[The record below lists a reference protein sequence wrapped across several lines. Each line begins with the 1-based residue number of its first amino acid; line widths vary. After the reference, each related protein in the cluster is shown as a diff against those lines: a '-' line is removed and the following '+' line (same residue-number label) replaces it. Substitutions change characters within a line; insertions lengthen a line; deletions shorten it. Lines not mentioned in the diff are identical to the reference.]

1 MPMDADSSFL
11 TRVDPPD
18 QAGAEGHQF
27 TPDGGVATVT
37 REPSQ
42 DETVR
47 RKFEVFIVD
56 SADVS
61 HGEDDSI
68 EREVLQDCADVR
80 LLRLRSEEEFM
91 PYASHADAIILWHHL
106 QFTSSLFGN
115 LARTRLIV
123 RNGVG
128 YDNVDIAAAAA
139 SGIRVANVP
148 DYGTEEVADHAIT
161 LTLALIR
168 QLKPLMADVA
178 QGGWEWRAALNCRR
192 IRGRVFGVV
201 GCGRIGTAA
210 ALRAKAFGFD
220 VRFYDPYL
228 ASGYEKA
235 IGVGRSASL
244 EELLSVADV
253 VSVHTPLTEE
263 TRHLIAGRELARLK
277 KSAYLVNTA
286 RGPVVSYEALFDAL
300 SRGAIAGAA
309 LDVLEDE
316 PSGASALAQFPN
328 CIVTPHSAFY
338 SQESLI
344 EMRTKSALIVR
355 DALVHGRYANV
366 VNRI

>member
-1 MPMDADSSFL
+1 MKANDRKELRRADEPYS
-11 TRVDPPD
+11 PPSEPGLGPAAPD
-18 QAGAEGHQF
+18 NAG
-27 TPDGGVATVT
+27 
-37 REPSQ
+37 
-42 DETVR
+42 
-47 RKFEVFIVD
+47 KKYEVFIVD
-56 SADVS
+56 SSDVS
-61 HGEDDSI
+61 HGDDDSI
-68 EREVLQDCADVR
+68 EQGVLRDCADVR
-80 LLRLRSEEEFM
+80 LILLRSEEEFE
-91 PYASHADAIILWHHL
+91 PYSSHADAIILWHHL
-106 QFTSSLFGN
+106 QFTSDVLSKLS
-115 LARTRLIV
+115 RTRLIV

-128 YDNVDIAAAAA
+128 YDNVDIAAAGAG
-139 SGIRVANVP
+139 GIRVANVP
-148 DYGTEEVADHAIT
+148 DYGTEEVADHAIA

-178 QGGWEWRAALNCRR
+178 KGNWEWRAGLNCGR

-235 IGVGRSASL
+235 IGVERSSSL

-253 VSVHTPLTEE
+253 VSVHVPLNKE
-263 TRHLIAGRELARLK
+263 TCHLIASRELRWMK

-286 RGPVVSYEALFDAL
+286 RGPVISYDALFDAL
-300 SRGAIAGAA
+300 SQGVIAGAA
-309 LDVLEDE
+309 LDVLENE
-316 PSGASALAQFPN
+316 PSGASVLQTFPN

-338 SQESLI
+338 SRESMI

-355 DALVHGRYANV
+355 DALLHGRYINV
-366 VNRI
+366 VNQESIIDKPGNVGV

>member
-1 MPMDADSSFL
+1 MTTDADSSFL
-11 TRVDPPD
+11 ARSGPPD
-18 QAGAEGHQF
+18 RGGEEGRQI
-27 TPDGGVATVT
+27 TPDSGVLTVP

-42 DETVR
+42 DENVR
-47 RKFEVFIVD
+47 KKYEVFIVD
-56 SADVS
+56 SADVP
-61 HGEDDSI
+61 HGEEDSI
-68 EREVLQDCADVR
+68 EREILQDCADVR
-80 LLRLRSEEEFM
+80 LVRLHSEEEFM
-91 PYASHADAIILWHHL
+91 PYSSQADAIILWHHV
-106 QFTSSLFGN
+106 QFTSVLLGK

-128 YDNVDIAAAAA
+128 YDNVDVAAAGA

-168 QLKPLMADVA
+168 QLKPLMADVSK
-178 QGGWEWRAALNCRR
+178 GGWEWRAGVSCRR

-210 ALRAKAFGFD
+210 ALRAKALGFD

-235 IGVGRSASL
+235 IGVGRSSSL
-244 EELLSVADV
+244 EELLPVADV
-253 VSVHTPLTEE
+253 VSVHTPLTQE
-263 TRHLIAGRELARLK
+263 TRHLIAGRELTRMK
-277 KSAYLVNTA
+277 NSAYLVNTA
-286 RGPVVSYEALFDAL
+286 RGPVVSYDALFDAL
-300 SRGAIAGAA
+300 SQGAIAGAG

-316 PSGASALAQFPN
+316 PAGATALQQFPN

-355 DALVHGRYANV
+355 DALLHGRYANV
-366 VNRI
+366 VNRV

>member
-1 MPMDADSSFL
+1 MPIDADLSSL

-18 QAGAEGHQF
+18 QAGAEGRRI
-27 TPDGGVATVT
+27 TPDSRVPAITS
-37 REPSQ
+37 EPSQ

-47 RKFEVFIVD
+47 REFEVFIVD

-91 PYASHADAIILWHHL
+91 PYASQADAIILWHHL

-115 LARTRLIV
+115 LSKTRLIV

-128 YDNVDIAAAAA
+128 YDNVDIAAAGAR
-139 SGIRVANVP
+139 GIRVANVP
-148 DYGTEEVADHAIT
+148 DYGTEEVADHAIA

-168 QLKPLMADVA
+168 QLKPLMADVS
-178 QGGWEWRAALNCRR
+178 QGGWEWRAALSCRR
-192 IRGRVFGVV
+192 IRGLVFGVV

-244 EELLSVADV
+244 EELLSAADV
-253 VSVHTPLTEE
+253 VSVHTPLNEE
-263 TRHLIAGRELARLK
+263 TRHLIAARELARLK

-366 VNRI
+366 VNRV

>member
-1 MPMDADSSFL
+1 MSVKVHDREDCSH
-11 TRVDPPD
+11 V
-18 QAGAEGHQF
+18 AEQ
-27 TPDGGVATVT
+27 
-37 REPSQ
+37 PSRPAEWVSAPAASE
-42 DETVR
+42 DVNTF
-47 RKFEVFIVD
+47 RKYKVFIVD
-56 SADVS
+56 SADVP

-68 EREVLQDCADVR
+68 EQGLLQDCADVR
-80 LLRLRSEEEFM
+80 LIRLRSEEEFA
-91 PYASHADAIILWHHL
+91 PYSSRADAIILWHHL
-106 QFTSSLFGN
+106 QFTSDLLGKLS
-115 LARTRLIV
+115 RTRLIV

-128 YDNVDIAAAAA
+128 YDNVDVAAAGA

-148 DYGTEEVADHAIT
+148 DYGTEEVADHAIA

-168 QLKPLMADVA
+168 QLKPLMAEVSN
-178 QGGWEWRAALNCRR
+178 GGWEWRTGLSCWR

-201 GCGRIGTAA
+201 GCGRIGTAV
-210 ALRAKAFGFD
+210 ALRAKAFGFA

-235 IGVGRSASL
+235 IGVQRSSSL

-253 VSVHTPLTEE
+253 VSVHVPLNEE
-263 TRHLIAGRELARLK
+263 TCHLIAGRELMRMK

-286 RGPVVSYEALFDAL
+286 RGPVVSYDALFDAL
-300 SRGAIAGAA
+300 SQGAIAGAA
-309 LDVLEDE
+309 LDVLENE
-316 PSGASALAQFPN
+316 PVGAGALQALPN

-355 DALVHGRYANV
+355 DALLHGRYLNV
-366 VNRI
+366 VNQESIRLRG